1 MRAPADILDD
11 RERLRQPLV
20 LSCVLH
26 AGVAASV
33 LLGGMVLNTPRVLMG
48 DPNSMGGAAY
58 AVSSVST
65 IPMPASRGP
74 ANPLAN
80 DTPSQIPDAP
90 SKAAPRKAAEREDE
104 RAIALKGKTAPVKR
118 ANPAWTPP
126 RKLPPIELPPVTTS
140 TGAQSSSQMF
150 APAPGS
156 GGVGVGTGAPFGQ
169 RFGGYAALLRDKVAR
184 YWRTDDVDPHVKSA
198 PEIVLT
204 FEILRN
210 GTVRNVRLEQRSGI
224 LALDN
229 SAQRAVLNAAPF
241 PELPADFERDAAQIE
256 FRFQL
261 KR

>member
-1 MRAPADILDD
+1 MRAPSDILDD

-20 LSCVLH
+20 ASCLLH
-26 AGVAASV
+26 AGLVTTL
-33 LLGGMVLNTPRVLMG
+33 LLGGLVVNSPRILMG
-48 DPNSMGGAAY
+48 DPTSMGGAAY
-58 AVSSVST
+58 AVNSVST

-80 DTPSQIPDAP
+80 DTPSQIPDAVKP
-90 SKAAPRKAAEREDE
+90 QPRQAAPAEDE
-104 RAIALKGKTAPVKR
+104 RGIPMKGRKTPRKR
-118 ANPAWTPP
+118 AAESFRPV
-126 RKLPPIELPPVTTS
+126 RKLPPLELPPVTSS
-140 TGAQSSSQMF
+140 TGAQSSTPLF
-150 APAPGS
+150 APSPGS

-184 YWRTDDVDPHVKSA
+184 FWRTDDVDARMKSA
-198 PEIVLT
+198 PEIVVT

-229 SAQRAVLNAAPF
+229 SAQRAIFNAAPF
-241 PELPADFERDAAQIE
+241 PELPPGFERDAAQIE